1 MKPIVRS
8 SLLFS
13 ALVTAAFAAEQTSSP
28 APASSSSDT
37 VRETPRNYTDNTTTY
52 RTDTTFV
59 SPGFYGDRFGY
70 GSGFHTPFSSGF
82 STTVTVRRQMIFL
95 PPTPPAL
102 GETVPVAS
110 ARQTSSTLTAM
121 TLPPVLRNCIYDTFY
136 APLSALMY
144 SEDLSRK
151 RRETL
156 DGYIA
161 ARLTA
166 VSALRA
172 KVESLASA
180 DPDTRVR
187 ELTVFAGAQTPQLV
201 GLETTADGI
210 RDNLVN
216 GSWLQSGVDWDD
228 LRQWRLGDDTR
239 WESQLDEIKVVVGAS
254 FFQEGLSS
262 PQRLL
267 LREMAMEL
275 ADSLRAPDADISLG
289 TPGPYFYFSPFTARI
304 RLPAGLP
311 PELEAKIDAY
321 RAKKSALK
329 HELRD
334 ALYKTDR
341 AFWASTRTNALKAL
355 ATSQAPEFA
364 AIDQLAEEIRIG
376 LAPFPNPARPAA
388 LPLPTPL
395 MKRISAYMAQ
405 KSAWQKGMVEKLN
418 ALRTEFP
425 DDRVEFSRLDGA
437 PSIQIVANR
446 RNKAALAPKRD
457 AAIVEL
463 ATFNAGQRTG
473 YNTLAREKEQLTTE
487 ILSIASNLAGR
498 PSARSIDQQ
507 LAVFDHALRQQE
519 NWLRYADY
527 ETAVLQPGLSPEQRR
542 LLFGA
547 ALEKLDLP
555 LLNR

>member
-1 MKPIVRS
+1 MKPIPRFT
-8 SLLFS
+8 LLLS
-13 ALVTAAFAAEQTSSP
+13 ALAVAGFAAEQTSSSP
-28 APASSSSDT
+28 APASSGT
-37 VRETPRNYTDNTTTY
+37 VQETPRNYTNNTTTY
-52 RTDTTFV
+52 QVESSFPN
-59 SPGFYGDRFGY
+59 SGFYGDRFNG
-70 GSGFHTPFSSGF
+70 GFNHFYTPFNSGY

-102 GETVPVAS
+102 GEAVPVTKPS
-110 ARQTSSTLTAM
+110 SSTLTAM
-121 TLPPVLRNCIYDTFY
+121 TLPPLLRNCIYDTFY

-161 ARLTA
+161 ARLQA
-166 VSALRA
+166 VGALRA
-172 KVESLASA
+172 KLESLAGV

-187 ELTVFAGAQTPQLV
+187 ELAAFAGVQTPALAA
-201 GLETTADGI
+201 LETTADGI

-239 WESQLDEIKVVVGAS
+239 WESQLDEIKVIVGAS
-254 FFQEGLSS
+254 FFQDGLSS

-289 TPGPYFYFSPFTARI
+289 TPGPFFYFSPFTARI

-311 PELEAKIDAY
+311 AELEAKIDAY
-321 RAKKSALK
+321 RTKKAALK

-355 ATSQAPEFA
+355 ATSQAAEFA
-364 AIDQLAEEIRIG
+364 ALEQLAEEIRIG

-388 LPLPTPL
+388 LPLPAPL
-395 MKRISAYMAQ
+395 LKRISAYMVQ
-405 KSAWQKGMVEKLN
+405 KNAWQKAMVEQLN
-418 ALRTEFP
+418 ALRTQFP

-437 PSIQIVANR
+437 PSIQIVASR
-446 RNKAALAPKRD
+446 RSKPELAQKRTAALA
-457 AAIVEL
+457 EL
-463 ATFNAGQRTG
+463 APFNASQRKA
-473 YNTLAREKEQLTTE
+473 YDVLAREKEQLTTE
-487 ILSIASNLAGR
+487 ILSIASSLAGR
-498 PSARSIDQQ
+498 QSARTIDQQ

-527 ETAVLQPGLSPEQRR
+527 ETAALQPGLSPEQRR